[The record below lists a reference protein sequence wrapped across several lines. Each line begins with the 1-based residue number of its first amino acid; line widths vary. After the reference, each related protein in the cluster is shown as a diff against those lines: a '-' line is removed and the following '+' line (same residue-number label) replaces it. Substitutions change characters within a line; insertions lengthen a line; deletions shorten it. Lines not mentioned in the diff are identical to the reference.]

1 MSVVG
6 LDFGSTNCVIASA
19 GRGGVDVLLNG
30 NSNRLNPNMSAF
42 NGSTRSCG
50 ENASSTAT
58 SNYKNTITSMKRLI
72 GLKFSSDLA
81 QRELKLCPFK
91 GVENGSNGGVA
102 VEVSYENSTKVI
114 AIESALA
121 MMISHMS
128 GISAGANSNVVPQ
141 DWVIACPSFYSDQ
154 QKRSFLDACE
164 IVGVNC
170 LRLMHES
177 TASALAYGIFKD
189 IKKEFKE
196 GEPTYTMF
204 IDMGS
209 TQYTVSIVSYTP
221 AKLTVLSTHFDANL
235 GGRDF
240 DMKIA
245 DWAVQEFTAKH
256 KNAPS
261 PETSPKAMLKLRAA
275 CEKAKKTLSPSGV
288 KEARI
293 NLECIIEE
301 YDFNG
306 KLTAEKFE
314 EFSADLLARL
324 EGPILRCLEESKV
337 PLDKIDTVELIGG
350 GTRVGCVKRALSRV
364 LKLDA
369 SKNNNGLSTTMN
381 ADEAVARG
389 CALQSAIL
397 SPRFKVLPYEI
408 VERQVQA
415 VKVSWEGEAE
425 EDEGE
430 EGGGNEVVMFE
441 RGSNFNVTKRV
452 TLKKSG
458 DFTVKASYNDIPAGS
473 DTLASSTPTD
483 LCTFKISA
491 PVSDAPTKIRV
502 NVKQDLSG
510 IITLSSAQSMEELP
524 PDPEPEVKEGEEG
537 KEGTEQKDDEPAP
550 APKKKY
556 KKSNLA
562 FTTETY
568 MRYNKDA
575 MDKAVEDEA
584 RMANA
589 DRIVAETAAKRNDLE
604 SYLYSMRDKI
614 IGELKDFCTEDES
627 STFSKAL
634 EDAEEWLYSDEGFD
648 STKSVYTTKLDDV
661 KKFGTPIER
670 RQVETNARQTT
681 ISSLKGSLET
691 YKKFVQSSDDKYAHI
706 TDDERDVCR
715 KATNDAESWLYEMI
729 EKQSELAQS
738 ADPVLTLN
746 MISMKQ
752 KEVADAV
759 NPIMHK
765 PKPLP
770 PKEEP
775 KEEEAKEES
784 KDETKTEDKP
794 KEGETPMQT
803 DEVPPPPEADTA
815 PMQTE

>member
-1 MSVVG
+1 M
-6 LDFGSTNCVIASA
+6 LA
-19 GRGGVDVLLNG
+19 
-30 NSNRLNPNMSAF
+30 
-42 NGSTRSCG
+42 
-50 ENASSTAT
+50 AT
-58 SNYKNTITSMKRLI
+58 
-72 GLKFSSDLA
+72 
-81 QRELKLCPFK
+81 
-91 GVENGSNGGVA
+91 
-102 VEVSYENSTKVI
+102 
-114 AIESALA
+114 
-121 MMISHMS
+121 
-128 GISAGANSNVVPQ
+128 
-141 DWVIACPSFYSDQ
+141 
-154 QKRSFLDACE
+154 
-164 IVGVNC
+164 
-170 LRLMHES
+170 
-177 TASALAYGIFKD
+177 AYGIFKD

-458 DFTVKASYNDIPAGS
+458 DFTVKVRRE
-473 DTLASSTPTD
+473 
-483 LCTFKISA
+483 LCVIC
-491 PVSDAPTKIRV
+491 IR
-502 NVKQDLSG
+502 NN
-510 IITLSSAQSMEELP
+510 I
-524 PDPEPEVKEGEEG
+524 
-537 KEGTEQKDDEPAP
+537 
-550 APKKKY
+550 
-556 KKSNLA
+556 
-562 FTTETY
+562 
-568 MRYNKDA
+568 YNKY
-575 MDKAVEDEA
+575 
-584 RMANA
+584 
-589 DRIVAETAAKRNDLE
+589 RIVAHPFRL
-604 SYLYSMRDKI
+604 M
-614 IGELKDFCTEDES
+614 
-627 STFSKAL
+627 
-634 EDAEEWLYSDEGFD
+634 
-648 STKSVYTTKLDDV
+648 TK
-661 KKFGTPIER
+661 
-670 RQVETNARQTT
+670 
-681 ISSLKGSLET
+681 ISSILSARFEAGD
-691 YKKFVQSSDDKYAHI
+691 FI
-706 TDDERDVCR
+706 TPSALRTKIVC
-715 KATNDAESWLYEMI
+715 I
-729 EKQSELAQS
+729 
-738 ADPVLTLN
+738 P
-746 MISMKQ
+746 
-752 KEVADAV
+752 
-759 NPIMHK
+759 
-765 PKPLP
+765 
-770 PKEEP
+770 
-775 KEEEAKEES
+775 
-784 KDETKTEDKP
+784 
-794 KEGETPMQT
+794 
-803 DEVPPPPEADTA
+803 
-815 PMQTE
+815 